1 MCSGNATSEVIP
13 TKITDALITTLAQTL
28 GTGGTS
34 KNGGFFLTN
43 QTNRLWLAKCLLSS
57 LIYVGISSYIPAV
70 QCCSGVGSHFKVI
83 ITASSEIEVKSEL
96 RHESPFSGWSLP
108 PSKKAGFPP
117 GLLFGQVGALLVGL
131 SPATIWLPFC
141 TAPILF
147 AILFRQQ
154 IICSHRSR

>member
-1 MCSGNATSEVIP
+1 MRGGCVAVFERGSCFVNVLWKCDERGHSHENNGCPYYYSGSDP
-13 TKITDALITTLAQTL
+13 GHW
-28 GTGGTS
+28 GTP

-96 RHESPFSGWSLP
+96 RHESPFSG
-108 PSKKAGFPP
+108 
-117 GLLFGQVGALLVGL
+117 
-131 SPATIWLPFC
+131 
-141 TAPILF
+141 
-147 AILFRQQ
+147 
-154 IICSHRSR
+154 